1 MYVLSFMYV
10 CLKWHPSFL
19 RIRKCMCVCTMC
31 MSHLLRN
38 RFNVLIQEQNYFF
51 FHFLYCAHE
60 VFRQSLAVTYVCMQ
74 VSGPINTS
82 SCMYVFV
89 YMYVCMYVRIASWTR
104 LSCFQRI
111 DSIWNE
117 VDERF

>member
-1 MYVLSFMYV
+1 
-10 CLKWHPSFL
+10 
-19 RIRKCMCVCTMC
+19 

-38 RFNVLIQEQNYFF
+38 RFNVLIQEQNNFF

-82 SCMYVFV
+82 LCMYVFV
-89 YMYVCMYVRIASWTR
+89 YMYVYACMYELHRGLAFLVFKGLIASGMRSTNGFR
-104 LSCFQRI
+104 RSGIGGLGNMM
-111 DSIWNE
+111 SIS
-117 VDERF
+117 